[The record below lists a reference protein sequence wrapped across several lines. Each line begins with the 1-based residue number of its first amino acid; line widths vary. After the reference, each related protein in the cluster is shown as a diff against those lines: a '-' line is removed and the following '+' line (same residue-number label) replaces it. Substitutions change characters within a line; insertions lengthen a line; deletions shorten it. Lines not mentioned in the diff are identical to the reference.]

1 MGVRKNYSISMNDE
15 NGNPLVWWDLIN
27 AIPSVQGG
35 FGFNS
40 YRGTKSTSFKIT
52 LQAESIVVKF
62 V

>member
-15 NGNPLVWWDLIN
+15 NGNPLVWWDLIMLFHLFKVDLVLIHIAGQN
-27 AIPSVQGG
+27 Q
-35 FGFNS
+35 
-40 YRGTKSTSFKIT
+40 RHFKIT